1 MNPLVLLP
9 LLAAAVVAA
18 PGGIALN
25 ALPVQHIQTVQQVQ
39 VPLQQTVHYESRPV
53 VTGYSST
60 ILKPSIV
67 QQTVAQPLLAQQVV
81 SGLNLR
87 QFEPP
92 AFPPLEPPMGLPNN
106 TADYPQFPGIPTQ
119 PPAGNSSDNPTP
131 TLPPPPAFPTP
142 SQSTPV
148 FYQLNN
154 PYSQFVAPVVQQ
166 QIVQARVAQPVV
178 QAVAAPAQIA
188 VAQPYYGYQQVVQA
202 VQPVVQAPVV
212 QVAQVRAAQAG
223 DFGPLVTKEQVLA
236 PVRQNTV
243 VTPQVTQVQPEL
255 QVRRVPIDVPVAQ
268 PVYQTPVIHQTVVA
282 QPQVLTSQV
291 VAQPQLLQS
300 QFVGQSV
307 IGGQVLNGQVLGGVQ
322 GVRVISA

>member
-25 ALPVQHIQTVQQVQ
+25 ALPVQTIQTVQQYQ

-81 SGLNLR
+81 S
-87 QFEPP
+87 
-92 AFPPLEPPMGLPNN
+92 
-106 TADYPQFPGIPTQ
+106 
-119 PPAGNSSDNPTP
+119 
-131 TLPPPPAFPTP
+131 
-142 SQSTPV
+142 
-148 FYQLNN
+148 
-154 PYSQFVAPVVQQ
+154 APVVQQ
-166 QIVQARVAQPVV
+166 NIVQARVAQPVV

-188 VAQPYYGYQQVVQA
+188 VAQPVVRA
-202 VQPVVQAPVV
+202 VQPVAVAQAPVV
-212 QVAQVRAAQAG
+212 QVAQVRAAQAA
-223 DFGPLVTKEQVLA
+223 DYEPLVTKEQVLA

-300 QFVGQSV
+300 QIVGQSV
-307 IGGQVLNGQVLGGVQ
+307 IGQQVLNGQVLGGVQ

>member
-25 ALPVQHIQTVQQVQ
+25 ALPVQTIQTVQQYQ

-81 SGLNLR
+81 S
-87 QFEPP
+87 
-92 AFPPLEPPMGLPNN
+92 
-106 TADYPQFPGIPTQ
+106 
-119 PPAGNSSDNPTP
+119 
-131 TLPPPPAFPTP
+131 
-142 SQSTPV
+142 
-148 FYQLNN
+148 
-154 PYSQFVAPVVQQ
+154 APVVQQ
-166 QIVQARVAQPVV
+166 NIVQARVAQPVV
-178 QAVAAPAQIA
+178 QAYNYGYQQVAAPAQIA
-188 VAQPYYGYQQVVQA
+188 VAQPYYGYQQVVRA
-202 VQPVVQAPVV
+202 VQPVAVAQAPVV
-212 QVAQVRAAQAG
+212 QVAQVRAAQAA
-223 DFGPLVTKEQVLA
+223 DYEPLVTKEQVLA

-300 QFVGQSV
+300 QIVGQSV
-307 IGGQVLNGQVLGGVQ
+307 IGQQVLNGQVLGGVQ